1 MPYSCF
7 EEATTLLPNTT
18 DVEVPG
24 STPPIPLGLSRK
36 IFPFMR
42 STISFA
48 MYRPNPLPPI
58 SSSHFSAAEPL
69 NPLSKTKSTS
79 SFDTPYPV
87 SLTRNTTPC
96 SSAVGASETSI
107 VPGDGVYAIAL
118 STRLF
123 ITSTTA
129 LASTRHGGAS
139 SSTNGINL
147 RLASA
152 ESVLHVSTAGRINS
166 DSQQRLISNS
176 ENSPS
181 KALTSFTVELSFAA
195 SSSKYGTSVA

>member
-1 MPYSCF
+1 
-7 EEATTLLPNTT
+7 
-18 DVEVPG
+18 
-24 STPPIPLGLSRK
+24 
-36 IFPFMR
+36 MR

-48 MYRPNPLPPI
+48 ICRPNPLPPI

-69 NPLSKTKSTS
+69 NPLSKTESIS

-96 SSAVGASETSI
+96 SSTVGASETSI
-107 VPGDGVYAIAL
+107 VPGDGVYAIAF

-139 SSTNGINL
+139 SSTRGINL

-152 ESVLHVSTAGRINS
+152 ESALHVLTAGRTNS

-176 ENSPS
+176 ENSS
-181 KALTSFTVELSFAA
+181 STVLISVSVELSFAA
-195 SSSKYGTSVA
+195 SSSKYDTSVAYSPLFALCLKRLSFGGLCSNCSSLGPSSGIRSSCIRSD